1 MSEWRY
7 IPGFDKH
14 YEISSCGDVKSIQR
28 NVLLKHRHSKTNPR
42 EFVVLTTN
50 SGVFRFYV
58 DDLVCRSF
66 LPDNWFEFC
75 KIIHLDGDITNNSS
89 SNLICTQG
97 VENLPLE
104 VWKAPPELK
113 NHVFVSNF
121 GRVKRID
128 HIYGECEHLLRM
140 QSDFDGYDIL
150 NVSIAGNSF
159 SYRLHRLVA
168 TLFLPNPNNFPDIN
182 HKDGKHDNNDISN
195 LEMMTGPEN
204 TNHYHKSKA
213 HEEQRIS
220 DYSHHGDT
228 IRGRIHITNGY
239 DGKMIHE
246 NEPIPDGW
254 YRGRPQSMKDSL
266 SSSMIGNVPF
276 NKGKKIIT
284 NGKISKYISE
294 SDDIPEGWKKGS
306 QLHLSETQ
314 IERKKEIMSGRIY
327 VTKGTINKRIY
338 PYEIEKY
345 ISDGWRKGMYSKRSK
360 KITI

>member
-14 YEISSCGDVKSIQR
+14 YEISSFGDVKSIQR
-28 NVLLKHRHSKTNPR
+28 NVLLKHRRSKTNPR

-66 LPDNWFEFC
+66 LPDNWFESC
-75 KIIHLDGDITNNSS
+75 KIIHLDGDITNNSA

-104 VWKAPPELK
+104 VWKAPSELK
-113 NHVFVSNF
+113 NHVCVSNF

-182 HKDGKHDNNDISN
+182 HKDGNKKNNSLDN
-195 LEMMTGPEN
+195 LEWCSKKMNMEHAVRLGLCRNDSEKMKNKNRELRSTIIQCVETGKVFESILAASIYYN
-204 TNHYHKSKA
+204 VSHGT
-213 HEEQRIS
+213 IS
-220 DYSHHGDT
+220 D
-228 IRGRIHITNGY
+228 IVNG
-239 DGKMIHE
+239 KTKSSKQ
-246 NEPIPDGW
+246 IP
-254 YRGRPQSMKDSL
+254 YH
-266 SSSMIGNVPF
+266 F
-276 NKGKKIIT
+276 KII
-284 NGKISKYISE
+284 
-294 SDDIPEGWKKGS
+294 KKGD
-306 QLHLSETQ
+306 
-314 IERKKEIMSGRIY
+314 K
-327 VTKGTINKRIY
+327 TK
-338 PYEIEKY
+338 
-345 ISDGWRKGMYSKRSK
+345 
-360 KITI
+360 